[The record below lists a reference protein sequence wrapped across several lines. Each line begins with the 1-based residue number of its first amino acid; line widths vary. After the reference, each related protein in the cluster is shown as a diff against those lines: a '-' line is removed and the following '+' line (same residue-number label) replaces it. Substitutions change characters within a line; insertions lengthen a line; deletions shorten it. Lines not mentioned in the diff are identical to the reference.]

1 MYLRFF
7 ISLLFLAMSL
17 QGFTQNPFDIKN
29 RKAGSTSIE
38 VRTNTEETNTTRET
52 TEESII
58 TTPNPTASSI
68 EPTSINEVT
77 SNPSNTQATNKIATV
92 PIRSGENPFNVS
104 HVPIRKNSFT
114 KTKKINKVVVEQ
126 EKKDFFK
133 RNLPLLFLFI
143 SLLIL
148 ALVITS
154 GRKTISNIIR
164 SVYNENYLKQIKMQ
178 SDDGRTF
185 TYVILYIL
193 FIINISLF
201 FYLYLSDKISI
212 TSGKLYLTVMAVIL
226 TIYNVRHGVLFLLGT
241 IFKGIKKE
249 TSEYS
254 FTVQIYNIVF
264 GLILVPFNFI
274 LAFGPEKLKHPL
286 FLIVLSLLVLMFII
300 RSIRGVLLSSRHLL
314 NNQFHFFLYLCIC
327 EIGPLVIFMKYMS
340 QYI

>member
-1 MYLRFF
+1 MNIRLF
-7 ISLLFLAMSL
+7 ILLLVLTTCL
-17 QGFTQNPFDIKN
+17 QGFAQNPFDIKS
-29 RKAGSTSIE
+29 RKATP
-38 VRTNTEETNTTRET
+38 TT
-52 TEESII
+52 
-58 TTPNPTASSI
+58 
-68 EPTSINEVT
+68 NEVDST
-77 SNPSNTQATNKIATV
+77 PEISGELTDTGQELLTPRTESSVPGIEIQVPSPILETKRIPNSETARV
-92 PIRSGENPFNVS
+92 PVRSGENPFNVS

-114 KTKKINKVVVEQ
+114 KAKKVNKVVIEK
-126 EKKDFFK
+126 EKKDFFR

-185 TYVILYIL
+185 AYVILYIL

-201 FYLYLSDKISI
+201 FYLYLSDKLDIS
-212 TSGKLYLTVMAVIL
+212 SGKLYLTVMAVIL

-241 IFKGIKKE
+241 IFKGVKKE
-249 TSEYS
+249 SSEYS

-264 GLILVPFNFI
+264 GLLLVPFNFI
-274 LAFGPEKLKHPL
+274 LAFGPENLRQPL
-286 FLIVLSLLVLMFII
+286 FLIVLGLLVLMFII

-314 NNQFHFFLYLCIC
+314 NNQFHFFLYLCTC
-327 EIGPLVIFMKYMS
+327 EIGPLIIFMKYMS
-340 QYI
+340 QYV